1 MYLLRGADMRLEK
14 LDIKDFVTQHYL
26 EDYLH
31 EHKTDH
37 LPQAIHVLKE
47 FQVKLSTNVMISEKF
62 DIALLAEIHR
72 LKYLICEAHT
82 KQTCK

>member
-1 MYLLRGADMRLEK
+1 MKNLTQK
-14 LDIKDFVTQHYL
+14 TFVTQHYL

-37 LPQAIHVLKE
+37 LPQAIHVLEE

>member
-1 MYLLRGADMRLEK
+1 MKNLTQK
-14 LDIKDFVTQHYL
+14 TFVTQHYL

>member
-1 MYLLRGADMRLEK
+1 LKNLTQK
-14 LDIKDFVTQHYL
+14 TFVTQHYL

-37 LPQAIHVLKE
+37 LPQAIHVLEE
-47 FQVKLSTNVMISEKF
+47 FQVKLSTNAMISEKF

-72 LKYLICEAHT
+72 LKYLISEPQT
-82 KQTCK
+82 KQTYK

>member
-1 MYLLRGADMRLEK
+1 MKNLTQK
-14 LDIKDFVTQHYL
+14 TFVTQHYL

-72 LKYLICEAHT
+72 LKYLICEPHT
-82 KQTCK
+82 KQPISKYFTIL

>member
-1 MYLLRGADMRLEK
+1 LKNLTPK
-14 LDIKDFVTQHYL
+14 TFVTQHYL
-26 EDYLH
+26 ENYLH
-31 EHKTDH
+31 EHKSDH

-72 LKYLICEAHT
+72 INT
-82 KQTCK
+82 

>member
-1 MYLLRGADMRLEK
+1 MKNLTQK
-14 LDIKDFVTQHYL
+14 TFVTQHYL

-37 LPQAIHVLKE
+37 LPQALHVLKE

>member
-1 MYLLRGADMRLEK
+1 MYLLKGADMRLEK

-31 EHKTDH
+31 QHKGDH
-37 LPQAIHVLKE
+37 LPQALHVLEE
-47 FQVKLSTNVMISEKF
+47 FQVKLSANAAISEKF

-72 LKYLICEAHT
+72 LKYLTSEPKTKLTCE
-82 KQTCK
+82 

>member
-1 MYLLRGADMRLEK
+1 LKNLTPK
-14 LDIKDFVTQHYL
+14 TFVTQHYL

-31 EHKTDH
+31 EHKSDH
-37 LPQAIHVLKE
+37 LPQAIHVLEE

-72 LKYLICEAHT
+72 INT
-82 KQTCK
+82 

>member
-1 MYLLRGADMRLEK
+1 MKNLTQK
-14 LDIKDFVTQHYL
+14 TFVTQHYL

-37 LPQAIHVLKE
+37 LPQALHVLEE
-47 FQVKLSTNVMISEKF
+47 FQVKLSTNAMISEKF

>member
-1 MYLLRGADMRLEK
+1 LKNLTPK
-14 LDIKDFVTQHYL
+14 TFVTQHYL

-72 LKYLICEAHT
+72 INT
-82 KQTCK
+82 

>member
-1 MYLLRGADMRLEK
+1 MKNLTQK
-14 LDIKDFVTQHYL
+14 TFVTQHYL

-37 LPQAIHVLKE
+37 LPQALHVLEE
-47 FQVKLSTNVMISEKF
+47 FQVKLSTNAMISEKF

-72 LKYLICEAHT
+72 LKYLISEPQT
-82 KQTCK
+82 KQTYK

>member
-1 MYLLRGADMRLEK
+1 MKNLTQK
-14 LDIKDFVTQHYL
+14 TFVTQHYL
-26 EDYLH
+26 ENYLH
-31 EHKTDH
+31 EHKSDH
-37 LPQAIHVLKE
+37 LPQAIHVLEE